1 MFLQN
6 LVAIG
11 RTVAELLQ
19 IIDLQ
24 YGGRPPS
31 WIRCTQA
38 RDLPRSALYGV
49 YHCAKRGWNRLSNF
63 DNIEV

>member
-19 IIDLQ
+19 IIDFYVAAVRHL
-24 YGGRPPS
+24 GFV
-31 WIRCTQA
+31 IRMRGTTHEV
-38 RDLPRSALYGV
+38 LYMVFIIVQNLVGI
-49 YHCAKRGWNRLSNF
+49 G
-63 DNIEV
+63 